1 MRNQGHHVGLTT
13 IYRTLQELDREGRL
27 DLVHR
32 PSGER
37 LYKLRPTPGHQHHL
51 VCRRCGCDRPLDT
64 DMIESWIVKLSH
76 TSGFAAIHHRLELDG
91 ICPDCPR
98 APYVR
103 IGPGP
108 GLTHRSRRALLIIAK
123 NASLSGGQPELSVR
137 PPRARPLRDRR

>member
-1 MRNQGHHVGLTT
+1 MRQTRQRSDILNCLQSLAGFVTVQALHRELRNQGHHVGLTT

-51 VCRRCGCDRPLDT
+51 VCRRCGCNRPLDT

-91 ICPDCPR
+91 ICPDCQRLDPF
-98 APYVR
+98 
-103 IGPGP
+103 
-108 GLTHRSRRALLIIAK
+108 
-123 NASLSGGQPELSVR
+123 
-137 PPRARPLRDRR
+137 